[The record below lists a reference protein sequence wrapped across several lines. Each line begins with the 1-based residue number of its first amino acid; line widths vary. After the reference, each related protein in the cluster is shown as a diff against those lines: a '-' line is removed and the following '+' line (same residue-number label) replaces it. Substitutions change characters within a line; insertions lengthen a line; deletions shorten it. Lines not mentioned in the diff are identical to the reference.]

1 MQTNDAN
8 IVPHKSLFVISPM
21 IAVDF
26 ICLLRSTKMLVSFSL
41 KFVACTF
48 IYINLWVSVDT
59 LKAPCLTWMVEPTLS
74 EIKVQLCLVQIQIQS
89 AYCLLLTD
97 VVW

>member
-48 IYINLWVSVDT
+48 IYITKSMGIRRYAKSSLFD
-59 LKAPCLTWMVEPTLS
+59 LDGR
-74 EIKVQLCLVQIQIQS
+74 
-89 AYCLLLTD
+89 AYFE
-97 VVW
+97 